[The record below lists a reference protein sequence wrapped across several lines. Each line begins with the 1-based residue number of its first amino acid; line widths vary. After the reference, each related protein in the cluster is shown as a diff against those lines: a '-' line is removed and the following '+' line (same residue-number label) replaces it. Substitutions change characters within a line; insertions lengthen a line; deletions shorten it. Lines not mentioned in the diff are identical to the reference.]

1 MSTSTAF
8 IVTTS
13 IAGTSNTQIW
23 NPELPLALG
32 HPLRWIAE
40 RTLQGVRI
48 RNLALKPGQV
58 SADSLCEI
66 PNDRLEQ
73 GLEIKL
79 PNSSGV
85 PTTSFVSLRIRRATM
100 QSPAFGGRKGDRL
113 SIYSCSGAWVR
124 NSELF
129 EDRFAATVGA
139 TQVFSLRQ
147 KGSTYSFDIH
157 TQGVSL
163 RLEGQ
168 VTRELPASEAA
179 HLQAAEIADAVI
191 CYGTHEWR
199 FGLSQ
204 YIPLAQPKRS
214 PVDTETEWFRKA
226 LRSAAVGGAAFMV
239 MAWLWPA
246 PKPETEALIP
256 AQFAKIILAKPPTE
270 AKVKAAASE
279 GNAVKSAAVPDKVA
293 KAAVVQA
300 FRAKALSSAVSGLL
314 AGGMTSLLAQSDFV
328 AGRTASND
336 ARKSFDAKSAALQ
349 TGGPATGLSND
360 TNRSVA
366 TLGGSGEGKGSGYG
380 KGEHAGVKGQGQA
393 FVSMDVA
400 GAAVDEGLTKDEVGE
415 VIHRHLSEVRYCY
428 ESAMIR
434 SPDLEGK
441 LMVNFT
447 IGGSGMVKSTEVKSS
462 TLPDPR
468 LDDCILRRLATWKF
482 PNPRGSID
490 VAVTYPFIFKSL
502 GK

>member
-1 MSTSTAF
+1 MSNSQAF

-13 IAGTSNTQIW
+13 VSGTSSTQVW

-40 RTLQGVRI
+40 RTQSGVRI
-48 RNLALKPGQV
+48 RNLGLKPGEV
-58 SADSLCEI
+58 ASGSLCEI
-66 PNDRLEQ
+66 PNERLEK
-73 GLEIKL
+73 GAEVKL
-79 PNSSGV
+79 PDVSG
-85 PTTSFVSLRIRRATM
+85 VSLRIRPATL
-100 QSPAFGGRKGDRL
+100 QNPVFGGRKGDRL
-113 SIYSCSGAWVR
+113 SVFACHGTWVV
-124 NSELF
+124 SSSLF
-129 EDRFAATVGA
+129 EERFVARVHQQGA
-139 TQVFSLRQ
+139 GNQMVFSMRE
-147 KGSTYSFDIH
+147 KGGTYSFDIH
-157 TQGVSL
+157 AEGVTL
-163 RLEGQ
+163 RLPGEAP
-168 VTRELPASEAA
+168 RELKKSEAV
-179 HLQAAEIADAVI
+179 HVPAAQVPDSSLSWGG
-191 CYGTHEWR
+191 YSWR

-204 YIPLAQPKRS
+204 TVALTEPEHAPL
-214 PVDTETEWFRKA
+214 DEETLWFRRA
-226 LRSAAVGGAAFMV
+226 LAYAAGGFVAFMIA
-239 MAWLWPA
+239 AWLWPA
-246 PKPETEALIP
+246 PKPDSQELIP
-256 AQFAKIILAKPPTE
+256 AQFAKIILAKPPAPTQ
-270 AKVKAAASE
+270 KSSASE
-279 GNAVKSAAVPDKVA
+279 GNLLKSAAVPEKVA

-314 AGGMTSLLAQSDFV
+314 KGGMTSLLAQSDFV
-328 AGRTASND
+328 AGRSQD
-336 ARKSFDAKSAALQ
+336 ARRSFDGKSSALRS
-349 TGGPATGLSND
+349 TGPATGLAAD
-360 TNRSVA
+360 TNKTVA
-366 TLGGSGEGKGSGYG
+366 TLGGSGSGKGAGYG

-482 PNPRGSID
+482 PNPRGGID

-502 GK
+502 K